1 MFCTPELLEIDVFV
15 FLLSSFG
22 IFGLVWSEVDSV
34 YLIEVSFISSLT
46 IFSVYSFCG
55 REEKLVG
62 SSVFT
67 EDVELDIVSYVDAKD
82 DEISVWALN
91 SVCFNS

>member
-1 MFCTPELLEIDVFV
+1 
-15 FLLSSFG
+15 LLSSFG
-22 IFGLVWSEVDSV
+22 IFGLVCSEVDSA
-34 YLIEVSFISSLT
+34 YLIEVSFISSLM

-55 REEKLVG
+55 KEEDWVG

-67 EDVELDIVSYVDAKD
+67 KDVELDIISDVDAED
-82 DEISVWALN
+82 DEISVWVLN